1 MSNYKI
7 LFQNMHTNKNIN
19 EWTKNLNNNHNNKK
33 KIINKPSINIS
44 NNVKISTQIFNPNQ
58 NDKLFWCLYVIINS
72 LDDYKKNINHL
83 FSIEKKFKYDTIDL
97 LRKQKSLLKENKI
110 RINEVENN
118 LVSEN
123 KISLQVF
130 YSFCIIYQKSVIIKN
145 EEVYFDINFGDKYY
159 LIDINN
165 KNIKL
170 HLGNISNLI
179 ENIKKNNYCL
189 EINKS
194 IKNISFYKISDL
206 QNIAKKLNIPIIK
219 DNKKLKKQDLY
230 ELILFK
236 IKKLT

>member
-1 MSNYKI
+1 MSNFKI
-7 LFQNMHTNKNIN
+7 LSPNMYTNQNIN
-19 EWTKNLNNNHNNKK
+19 EWTKYVNINKNTRK
-33 KIINKPSINIS
+33 AIINKPCINIS
-44 NNVKISTQIFNPNQ
+44 NNEKICSEIFHPNQ

-72 LDDYKKNINHL
+72 LDDYNKNINRL
-83 FSIEKKFKYDTIDL
+83 FSIEKKFKYDSIDV
-97 LRKQKSLLKENKI
+97 LRKQKTLLKDNKI
-110 RINEVENN
+110 KINEIENN

-123 KISLQVF
+123 KISLPVF

-145 EEVYFDINFGDKYY
+145 AEIYYDINFGDKYH
-159 LIDINN
+159 LIEINN

-179 ENIKKNNYCL
+179 ENIKNNNYCL
-189 EINKS
+189 EINKP

-206 QNIAKKLNIPIIK
+206 QNIAKKLNIQIIK

>member
-1 MSNYKI
+1 MSNYNI
-7 LFQNMHTNKNIN
+7 LSKNMYTNQNIN
-19 EWTKNLNNNHNNKK
+19 EWTKNLNFNNNNKK
-33 KIINKPSINIS
+33 TVINRPSINIS
-44 NNVKISTQIFNPNQ
+44 NNETICTQTFNPNQ
-58 NDKLFWCLYVIINS
+58 SDKLFWCLYVIINS
-72 LDDYKKNINHL
+72 LDDYNKNLKHI
-83 FSIEKKFKYDTIDL
+83 FSVEKKFKYDSIDL
-97 LRKQKSLLKENKI
+97 LRKQKVLLKNNKI
-110 RINEVENN
+110 KINEIESN

-145 EEVYFDINFGDKYY
+145 EEIYYDINFGNKYF
-159 LIDINN
+159 LIDIKN

-170 HLGNISNLI
+170 HLGNISNI
-179 ENIKKNNYCL
+179 IDNIKKNNYCL

-194 IKNISFYKISDL
+194 IKNISFYKILDL
-206 QNIAKKLNIPIIK
+206 QNIAKKLNIQIIT

>member
-1 MSNYKI
+1 MSKYNI
-7 LFQNMHTNKNIN
+7 LSKNMYTNQNIN
-19 EWTKNLNNNHNNKK
+19 EWTKNLNFNNNNKK
-33 KIINKPSINIS
+33 TVINRPSINIS
-44 NNVKISTQIFNPNQ
+44 NNETICTQMFNPNQ
-58 NDKLFWCLYVIINS
+58 RDKLFWCLYVIINS
-72 LDDYKKNINHL
+72 LDDYNKNLNHI
-83 FSIEKKFKYDTIDL
+83 FSIEKKFKYESIDL
-97 LRKQKSLLKENKI
+97 LRKEKVLLKNNKI
-110 RINEVENN
+110 KINEVENN

-123 KISLQVF
+123 KISLQAF

-145 EEVYFDINFGDKYY
+145 EEIYYDINFGNKYF
-159 LIDINN
+159 LIDIKN

-170 HLGNISNLI
+170 HLGNISNI
-179 ENIKKNNYCL
+179 IDNIKQKNFCL

-194 IKNISFYKISDL
+194 MKNISFYKILDL